1 MSNNKLVVK
10 DNALID
16 ASFNLSLIEQRIML
30 LAIIEAR
37 ELHDLTPNTAV
48 EVAVSDYVHQFKVE
62 SNNIYSLI
70 RDAARTLKRREFSY
84 LDRYKGKEAYTTA
97 NWVNKVTYVDSSGLI
112 VLYLSN
118 EVISLISRLSEQF
131 TKYYLEQ
138 VADFKSKYS
147 LRLYEL
153 LIKWLSAGKTDKY
166 NINDIRAKLG
176 LGVSEYTT
184 MSNFKANVLE
194 KAIEDINKNTDITV
208 SYDQFKKGRVI
219 TDFQFKLKQKP
230 IFKTIPSLDDKNS
243 GQKNFYKMSD
253 AQINMFGNQLAEL
266 KELAHLAVGNES
278 YELLAA
284 RIKEMLRDPDRQ
296 KLFLPHLKNLGFNI
310 KMNISH

>member
-1 MSNNKLVVK
+1 MSSNKLVVK

-16 ASFNLSLIEQRIML
+16 ASFNLSLIEQRLML
-30 LAIIEAR
+30 LAIVEAR
-37 ELHDLTPNTAV
+37 EVPDLSPNTAI
-48 EVAVSDYVHQFKVE
+48 EIAVSDYVHQFKVE

-131 TKYYLEQ
+131 TKYHLEQ
-138 VADFKSKYS
+138 VSDFKSKYS

-153 LIKWLSAGKTDKY
+153 LIKWLNAGRTDKY
-166 NINDIRAKLG
+166 NIDDIRAKLG
-176 LGVSEYTT
+176 VGVNEYAT
-184 MSNFKANVLE
+184 MSNFKTNVIE
-194 KAIEDINKNTDITV
+194 KAIADINKNTDITV

-230 IFKTIPSLDDKNS
+230 KATNSLNE
-243 GQKNFYKMSD
+243 QKSEQQNFYKMSD
-253 AQINMFGNQLAEL
+253 SQINLFGNQLAEL
-266 KELAHLAVGNES
+266 HDLSHLAVGNEN
-278 YELLAA
+278 YEALAA
-284 RIKEMLRDPDRQ
+284 RIKDMLRDPEKQ
-296 KLFLPHLKNLGFNI
+296 KKFLPHLKNLGFNPKI
-310 KMNISH
+310 NNSNLI

>member
-1 MSNNKLVVK
+1 MSSNKLVVK

-16 ASFNLSLIEQRIML
+16 ASFNLSLIEQRLML
-30 LAIIEAR
+30 LAIVEAR
-37 ELHDLTPNTAV
+37 EVPDLTPNTAI
-48 EVAVSDYVHQFKVE
+48 EIAVSDYVHQFKVE

-153 LIKWLSAGKTDKY
+153 LIKWLNAGRTDKY
-166 NINDIRAKLG
+166 NIDDIRAKLG
-176 LGVSEYTT
+176 VGVNEYAT
-184 MSNFKANVLE
+184 MSNFKTNVIE
-194 KAIEDINKNTDITV
+194 KAIADINKNTDITV
-208 SYDQFKKGRVI
+208 SYDQFKKGRII

-230 IFKTIPSLDDKNS
+230 KATHSLNE
-243 GQKNFYKMSD
+243 QKSEQQNFYKMSD
-253 AQINMFGNQLAEL
+253 SQINLFGNQLAEL
-266 KELAHLAVGNES
+266 HDLSHLAVGNEN
-278 YELLAA
+278 YEVLAA
-284 RIKEMLRDPDRQ
+284 RIKDMLRDPEKQ
-296 KLFLPHLKNLGFNI
+296 KLFLPHLKNLGFNPKI
-310 KMNISH
+310 NNSNSI